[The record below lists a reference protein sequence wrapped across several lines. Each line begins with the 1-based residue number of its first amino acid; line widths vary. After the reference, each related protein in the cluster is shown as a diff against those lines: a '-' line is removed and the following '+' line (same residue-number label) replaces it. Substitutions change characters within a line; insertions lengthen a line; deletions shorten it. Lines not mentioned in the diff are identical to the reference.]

1 MKKESEKFKSI
12 NKENKK
18 NYQWQ
23 RRTTNSKDMCVNQVI
38 NACISFQSESTD
50 NISQTDKRTSENLK
64 GSNCLQLWSDVTL
77 LSLLRCRVLLWALL
91 VTARVMAQRIPKAL
105 HHFRCYATILLLQET
120 QTKVIQVIMFLKIIM
135 GNQKK
140 MLNYREKQLGHRP
153 KMVHREHLLRNV
165 SLMDSFTF
173 FQVCVKTLADGQKN
187 NET

>member
-1 MKKESEKFKSI
+1 
-12 NKENKK
+12 
-18 NYQWQ
+18 
-23 RRTTNSKDMCVNQVI
+23 
-38 NACISFQSESTD
+38 
-50 NISQTDKRTSENLK
+50 
-64 GSNCLQLWSDVTL
+64 
-77 LSLLRCRVLLWALL
+77 
-91 VTARVMAQRIPKAL
+91 MAQRIPKAL

-187 NET
+187 NETLKKTKHIFCLAKNVLIENDGRQNLQYSVCEKCLQQHKLKQVDITSRFYFVRNSFFVATL